1 MTAQRRGSVIACAC
15 VAASSVWE
23 RCHSTSANPLS
34 LALSHR
40 PHLNSS
46 HLPYRRAN
54 ASLSLSRSLSVNPSI
69 QQSTSQR
76 YLSLSCLMIRKEVES
91 LFVLTVIYSRLPRRP
106 PFRRVLS
113 VGMGVTSSV
122 ERKRRYA
129 YEPCVLYK
137 QEIERDRRVCVCVRA
152 RTNTTNLHAS
162 ASKSAEGRLST
173 RAGRLC
179 AVAAGSTELDVQG
192 GDAELLAA
200 SSDILSSQHSSV
212 GRRLIAISLDLH
224 ATGDTDEGLAAREIG
239 NVDEGVVERG
249 KDVSNTKDLLASGDD
264 GLVGELLL
272 LLLGLLLG
280 GLRRTKQRKSQQ
292 MVQSASDRADTRS
305 LLARVFP
312 RSQHRQHI

>member
-1 MTAQRRGSVIACAC
+1 MIACAC
-15 VAASSVWE
+15 VAATSVWE

-34 LALSHR
+34 LARSIASTS
-40 PHLNSS
+40 PQLNSS
-46 HLPYRRAN
+46 TVSPRQRLT
-54 ASLSLSRSLSVNPSI
+54 LSLSHFLA
-69 QQSTSQR
+69 R
-76 YLSLSCLMIRKEVES
+76 YLSTHPFSNQSVKDISLSCLMIRKEVES